1 MIRAFIAL
9 SLISA
14 SAAGIAAGL
23 APAKSAALNTAAPW
37 WEKVTV
43 TVPPGGEAP
52 KCTFT
57 SSNGGN
63 EACDVETDGK
73 TLAEAGPD
81 KGQLT
86 KITFERRFDPGATA
100 PDNPPL
106 SGGET
111 LLGGQVLKLAIDGTD
126 KVASCRVVA
135 KAGDM
140 EPDYGCKDA
149 AAERFAAAASGSSER
164 GGFMTVLVYA
174 HNEQVA

>member
-1 MIRAFIAL
+1 MIRAVLAL

-14 SAAGIAAGL
+14 SAAGFAAGS
-23 APAKSAALNTAAPW
+23 APFRPAKLTTAAPW

-57 SSNGGN
+57 SSNGGT
-63 EACDVETDGK
+63 EDCDVETDGK
-73 TLAEAGPD
+73 ALADAGPD
-81 KGQLT
+81 QGQLT

-111 LLGGQVLKLAIDGTD
+111 LLGGQVLKLAIDGTG
-126 KVASCRVVA
+126 KVASCHVVA

-149 AAERFAAAASGSSER
+149 AAERFAAAAGTSATR
-164 GGFMTVLVYA
+164 GGYMTVLVYA

>member
-63 EACDVETDGK
+63 EACDVESRFRSG
-73 TLAEAGPD
+73 AVP
-81 KGQLT
+81 
-86 KITFERRFDPGATA
+86 RR
-100 PDNPPL
+100 
-106 SGGET
+106 
-111 LLGGQVLKLAIDGTD
+111 
-126 KVASCRVVA
+126 
-135 KAGDM
+135 
-140 EPDYGCKDA
+140 
-149 AAERFAAAASGSSER
+149 
-164 GGFMTVLVYA
+164 VLVFRCDD
-174 HNEQVA
+174 